1 MAMVT
6 LGYIHV
12 GTKYHGHT
20 HYFSNIRI
28 SFSGGVYAMYNYL
41 FRTVVLVMAVVW
53 YISYHSSQQLID
65 RNVANSDLWLEVFV
79 AIM

>member
-1 MAMVT
+1 
-6 LGYIHV
+6 
-12 GTKYHGHT
+12 
-20 HYFSNIRI
+20 
-28 SFSGGVYAMYNYL
+28 MYNYL
-41 FRTVVLVMAVVW
+41 FRTVVLVMAVVC